1 MKKYIIGLSAALL
14 LLSGCSDNK
23 KVEIDP
29 VTAVEQM
36 REEITF
42 TDQFAP
48 LDSENANRVY
58 GVDADLVE
66 DSTAMVGSGA
76 TAESIAMFKAV
87 DEKSAQEIEKQ
98 LGVFIDGY
106 IEGYSDYKPEEV
118 PKLESA
124 IIERKDVYV
133 VLCISADNDAAK
145 SIVSDTLNG

>member
-14 LLSGCSDNK
+14 LFSGCSNN
-23 KVEIDP
+23 KVELDP
-29 VTAVEQM
+29 STAVEKM
-36 REEITF
+36 SEEITF

-87 DEKSAQEIEKQ
+87 DAKSAQDIEKQ
-98 LGVFIDGY
+98 LEVFIDGY

-133 VLCISADNDAAK
+133 VLCISADK
-145 SIVSDTLNG
+145 KKKKKVVSDTLNG

>member
-14 LLSGCSDNK
+14 LFSGCSNN
-23 KVEIDP
+23 KVELDP
-29 VTAVEQM
+29 STAVDKM
-36 REEITF
+36 SEEITF

-87 DEKSAQEIEKQ
+87 DAKSAQDIEKQ
-98 LGVFIDGY
+98 LEVFIDGY

-145 SIVSDTLNG
+145 KVVSDTLNG

>member
-1 MKKYIIGLSAALL
+1 MILF
-14 LLSGCSDNK
+14 SGCSNN
-23 KVEIDP
+23 KVELDP
-29 VTAVEQM
+29 ASAVEKM
-36 REEITF
+36 SEEITF

-87 DEKSAQEIEKQ
+87 DAKSAQDIEKQ
-98 LGVFIDGY
+98 LEVFIDGY

-145 SIVSDTLNG
+145 TVVSDTLNG

>member
-29 VTAVEQM
+29 VAAVEQM
-36 REEITF
+36 SEEIAF

>member
-14 LLSGCSDNK
+14 LFSGCSNN
-23 KVEIDP
+23 KVELDP
-29 VTAVEQM
+29 STAVEKM
-36 REEITF
+36 SEEITF

-87 DEKSAQEIEKQ
+87 DAKSAQDIEKQ
-98 LGVFIDGY
+98 LEFFIDGY
-106 IEGYSDYKPEEV
+106 IDGYSDYKPEEV

-145 SIVSDTLNG
+145 TVVSDTLNG

>member
-1 MKKYIIGLSAALL
+1 MKKYIIGLSAVLL
-14 LLSGCSDNK
+14 LFSGCSSNK
-23 KVEIDP
+23 LEIDP
-29 VTAVEQM
+29 TTAVEQM
-36 REEITF
+36 SEDITF

-87 DEKSAQEIEKQ
+87 DAKSAQEIEEQ

-145 SIVSDTLNG
+145 SVISDILNG

>member
-14 LLSGCSDNK
+14 LFSGCSNN
-23 KVEIDP
+23 KVELDP
-29 VTAVEQM
+29 STAVEKM
-36 REEITF
+36 SEEITF

-87 DEKSAQEIEKQ
+87 DAKSAQDIEKQ
-98 LGVFIDGY
+98 LEVFIDGY

-133 VLCISADNDAAK
+133 VLCISADNEAAK
-145 SIVSDTLNG
+145 TVVSDTLNG

>member
-1 MKKYIIGLSAALL
+1 MKKYIIGLSAALIL
-14 LLSGCSDNK
+14 FSGCSNN
-23 KVEIDP
+23 KVELDP
-29 VTAVEQM
+29 ASAVEKM
-36 REEITF
+36 SEEITF

-87 DEKSAQEIEKQ
+87 DAKSAQDIEKQ
-98 LGVFIDGY
+98 LEVFIDGY

-145 SIVSDTLNG
+145 TVVSDTLNG

>member
-14 LLSGCSDNK
+14 LFSGCSNN
-23 KVEIDP
+23 KVELDP
-29 VTAVEQM
+29 STAVEKM
-36 REEITF
+36 SEEITF

-87 DEKSAQEIEKQ
+87 DAKSAQDIEKQ
-98 LGVFIDGY
+98 LEVFIDGY

-145 SIVSDTLNG
+145 TVVSDTLNG

>member
-14 LLSGCSDNK
+14 LFSGCSNN
-23 KVEIDP
+23 KVELDP
-29 VTAVEQM
+29 STAVEKM
-36 REEITF
+36 SEEITF

-87 DEKSAQEIEKQ
+87 DAKSAQDIEKQ
-98 LGVFIDGY
+98 LEVFIDGY

-145 SIVSDTLNG
+145 KVVSDTLNG

>member
-1 MKKYIIGLSAALL
+1 MKKYIIGLIAALL
-14 LLSGCSDNK
+14 LFSGCSNN
-23 KVEIDP
+23 KVELDP
-29 VTAVEQM
+29 STAVEKM
-36 REEITF
+36 SEEITF

-87 DEKSAQEIEKQ
+87 DAKSAQDIEKQ
-98 LGVFIDGY
+98 LEVFIDGY

-145 SIVSDTLNG
+145 KVVSDTLNG

>member
-14 LLSGCSDNK
+14 LFSGCSSNK
-23 KVEIDP
+23 LEIDP
-29 VTAVEQM
+29 TTAVEQM
-36 REEITF
+36 SEDITF

-87 DEKSAQEIEKQ
+87 DAKSAQEIEEQ

-145 SIVSDTLNG
+145 SVISDILNG

>member
-14 LLSGCSDNK
+14 LFSGCSNN
-23 KVEIDP
+23 KVELDP
-29 VTAVEQM
+29 STAVEKM
-36 REEITF
+36 SEEITF

-87 DEKSAQEIEKQ
+87 DAKSAQDIEKQ
-98 LGVFIDGY
+98 LEVFIDGY